1 MSGTIPIGGP
11 LSQGA
16 LQQPKQLRVGFASQP
31 IPSSSIQQK
40 QQEQQQ
46 GQMTASMLRTD
57 DSFEEKAAS
66 NRPPGITSVSVSGG
80 HLSQSYQTA
89 SPFRST
95 WSMSSPQSSVA
106 ASQHSPEQSAEPVP
120 VGDGPYAKDA
130 MRVLAMDKQLEEQMT
145 SLGDGHPY
153 AGQMAVSFANMCV
166 DVARGCISEGKKKL
180 ARLLLEKAIHILKK
194 DHSATSFGDN
204 QKALAA
210 CYCNL
215 GALMQKRNMP
225 DEALR
230 YIKKAI
236 KIESTMDY
244 EPSHAAT
251 YINASATYSLLGMH
265 DEGLAAAKRAVD
277 MLCARP
283 GWQNDASEP
292 DSEAGELL
300 PVAFNNLGIEFEH
313 TGDKQMALDSYGYA
327 VDLATKR
334 WGSRDERTAEF
345 KVALEEMKG
354 GKELVKYDIEMA
366 RKFYGTKSAAGQQKA
381 QRGKLKLLR
390 SYVET
395 QSPVERS
402 EERAAG
408 WFSPRFWSSTDGMK
422 SRRVSAFNKDVAQIG
437 LEMAKTI
444 NPAMFPSLNSNEPWG
459 ESRVKWRD
467 VQVSDLARIDGSVP
481 SRSRLFSDV
490 APNTKLGAL
499 ATLTEKRQQL
509 AARYPKN
516 YGVYK
521 KGLEM
526 SSGNKARIL
535 ETRSDTFLDG
545 TYLVKPVRLR

>member
-1 MSGTIPIGGP
+1 
-11 LSQGA
+11 
-16 LQQPKQLRVGFASQP
+16 
-31 IPSSSIQQK
+31 
-40 QQEQQQ
+40 
-46 GQMTASMLRTD
+46 MTASMLRTD
-57 DSFEEKAAS
+57 DSFEEKAAA
-66 NRPPGITSVSVSGG
+66 NRPPGITSVSVTGG
-80 HLSQSYQTA
+80 HVNQDYQTA
-89 SPFRST
+89 SPMQST
-95 WSMSSPQSSVA
+95 WSMSPQLSSVV
-106 ASQHSPEQSAEPVP
+106 ASQQEPEQPAETAPVR
-120 VGDGPYAKDA
+120 DGPYAKDA
-130 MRVLAMDKQLEEQMT
+130 MRILAMDKQLEAQMT

-153 AGQMAVSFANMCV
+153 AGQMAVSFANMCI
-166 DVARGCISEGKKKL
+166 DVARGCTSEGRKKL
-180 ARLLLEKAIHILKK
+180 TRLLLEKAIHFLKL

-230 YIKKAI
+230 YMKKAI

-251 YINASATYSLLGMH
+251 YINASSTYSLLGMH
-265 DEGLAAAKRAVD
+265 EEGLAAAKRAVD

-283 GWQNDASEP
+283 GWQNDASAP

-313 TGDKQMALDSYGYA
+313 MGDKQMALDSYGYA
-327 VDLATKR
+327 VELASKR
-334 WGSRDERTAEF
+334 WGARDARTGEF
-345 KVALEEMKG
+345 KAALEDMQG

-366 RKFYGTKSAAGQQKA
+366 RKFYGVKPAAGQQKA

-437 LEMAKTI
+437 LEMAKTM

-459 ESRVKWRD
+459 ESRVRWRD
-467 VQVSDLARIDGSVP
+467 TGVQDLAPIDGSVP
-481 SRSRLFSDV
+481 SRSRLFSDI

-499 ATLTEKRQQL
+499 ATLTERRQQL
-509 AARYPKN
+509 ASRYPKN
-516 YGVYK
+516 YGVFK

-526 SSGNKARIL
+526 SSEHKARIK
-535 ETRSDTFLDG
+535 ETRGNTFLDG
-545 TYLVKPVRLR
+545 TYLLKPVRLH